1 MAESF
6 NSLPWHD
13 AVLLELMIDRRNPGT
28 RDEVRLQ
35 VIWPDG
41 GRATLLFRDCY
52 AVTAE
57 MNFGIIAEEQIL
69 NASMIED
76 DPGLTSIRDRWRPL
90 GVSLAMLRCYQL
102 ETSSTG
108 SLLRIY
114 AEKFEVAYS
123 RSPDGAQA

>member
-1 MAESF
+1 MTDSF

-13 AVLLELMIDRRNPGT
+13 AELLELTIDRRNPGA

-35 VIWPDG
+35 VMWPNG
-41 GRATLLFRDCY
+41 GRAILLFRDCY

-57 MNFGIIAEEQIL
+57 MNFGIIAQELIFS
-69 NASMIED
+69 ASLIEN

-90 GVSLAMLRCYQL
+90 GVSLDMLRCYRL
-102 ETSSTG
+102 EMSSTS

-114 AEKFEVAYS
+114 AEKFEVVES
-123 RSPDGAQA
+123 RSPNEA

>member
-1 MAESF
+1 MIESF
-6 NSLPWHD
+6 DSLPWHD
-13 AVLLELMIDRRNPGT
+13 AELLELTIDRRNPGV

-57 MNFGIIAEEQIL
+57 MNFGIIGEERI
-69 NASMIED
+69 ASASLIED
-76 DPGLTSIRDRWRPL
+76 DPSLTSIRNRWRPL
-90 GVSLAMLRCYQL
+90 GVSLNMLRCYRL
-102 ETSSTG
+102 EMSSTS

-114 AEKFEVAYS
+114 AERFEVA
-123 RSPDGAQA
+123 